1 MTKFRI
7 SLWVG
12 FLTLSTSFTASA
24 FEVTAVGGLNYAA
37 PTQRTS
43 GIDIHQTGNATPTF
57 GLLLATPLWG
67 SGFDLEAG
75 VISLAQQSERDDIL
89 PSRTQKMQFLQVP
102 VVLRY
107 RLDESISLGAGFY
120 AAFAQGNV
128 EMNQNGI
135 QTQLSYESL
144 GYQKTDTGLILNLRA
159 RFAMA
164 PPFYLI
170 LDARYQ
176 HGLSNLAQLPNDVLN
191 TRSIQVMAGVTYE
204 FDSASGD
211 SGGRSHRGTF
221 TVPIPDSDSE

>member
-12 FLTLSTSFTASA
+12 FLTLLVPFAASA
-24 FEVTAVGGLNYAA
+24 FEITAVGGLNYAA

-43 GIDIHQTGNATPTF
+43 GIDIHQTGNATGTF
-57 GLLLATPLWG
+57 GLLLATPLWS
-67 SGFDLEAG
+67 SGFDLETG
-75 VISLAQQSERDDIL
+75 VVDLVQQSERDDVL

-135 QTQLSYESL
+135 ETQLPYESL

-164 PPFYLI
+164 PPLYLI

-176 HGLSNLAQLPNDVLN
+176 HGLSNLAQYTNDVLN
-191 TRSIQVMAGVTYE
+191 TRSIQAMAGLTYE
-204 FDSASGD
+204 FDSGSSASD
-211 SGGRSHRGTF
+211 SRPQRNTF
-221 TVPIPDSDSE
+221 TVPIPDSEE